1 MIYELRIYE
10 AVPGRLPDLHKR
22 FDTITLKIWDR
33 LGIKQAGFWTNEVG
47 PSNQELIYLLAWES
61 LAEREQKW
69 GVFQSD
75 PEWIEKRAQT
85 EANGAIVARVR
96 NSFLRPTPYSSVQ

>member
-1 MIYELRIYE
+1 VIYELRIYE
-10 AVPGRLPDLHKR
+10 CIPGRLPNLHKR
-22 FDTITLKIWDR
+22 FETITLKIWER
-33 LGIKQAGFWTNEVG
+33 MGIRQAGFWVADVGTSNELTY
-47 PSNQELIYLLAWES
+47 LIAWES

-69 GVFQSD
+69 AAFQSD

-85 EANGAIVARVR
+85 EADGQIVARVR